1 MSTQDSQIK
10 VNKED
15 SNYLDKPQQTGGLF
29 LGFVF
34 VLMLSSIMAL
44 ALWVNQISTSS
55 QELVNSY
62 EDRIALLEE
71 QLSIV
76 DSVNADS
83 MTGVASQ
90 LQFLDKEIRKLWDL
104 SNKRNKVKI
113 EETESLVKDLKNKL
127 KSLQDSSIKLNKLAI
142 SNQSKIKDH
151 IKQLELVASTLES
164 LPQLQ
169 KDIKSLN
176 TDILLMEE
184 SIQAFNNY
192 RKQNNAVILQLQN
205 EIRLLKA
212 SIITSNNPST
222 NNNNSL
228 VDLEIIEE

>member
-1 MSTQDSQIK
+1 MSTHDSQIK

-15 SNYLDKPQQTGGLF
+15 SNYLDKRQQTGGLF

-113 EETESLVKDLKNKL
+113 LETESLVKDLKNKL
-127 KSLQDSSIKLNKLAI
+127 ESLQDSSIKLNKLAI
-142 SNQSKIKDH
+142 SNNSKIKDH
-151 IKQLELVASTLES
+151 IKQLELVASSVKS

-212 SIITSNNPST
+212 SIITSNNLST

>member
-15 SNYLDKPQQTGGLF
+15 SNYLDKRQQTGGLF

-62 EDRIALLEE
+62 EDRVALLEE

-113 EETESLVKDLKNKL
+113 LETESLVKDLKNKL

-142 SNQSKIKDH
+142 SNNSKIKDH
-151 IKQLELVASTLES
+151 INQLELVASSVKS

>member
-151 IKQLELVASTLES
+151 IKQLELVASTLKS

>member
-15 SNYLDKPQQTGGLF
+15 SNYLDKRQQTGGLF

-113 EETESLVKDLKNKL
+113 LETESLVKDLKNKL
-127 KSLQDSSIKLNKLAI
+127 ESLQDSSIKLNKLAI
-142 SNQSKIKDH
+142 SNNSKIKDH
-151 IKQLELVASTLES
+151 INQLELVASSVKS

>member
-1 MSTQDSQIK
+1 MSTQNSQIK

-15 SNYLDKPQQTGGLF
+15 SNYLDKRQQTGGLF

-113 EETESLVKDLKNKL
+113 LETESLVKDLKNKL

-142 SNQSKIKDH
+142 SNNSKIKDH
-151 IKQLELVASTLES
+151 IKQLELVASS
-164 LPQLQ
+164 VKALPQLQ